1 MKSRLL
7 YTIAAFLFV
16 TIFFTVGFI
25 YQFSH
30 GAKIGIATLKNIV
43 IDRALCLSIP
53 ISIAYFAI
61 HSVVITQKNRWV
73 LAIMILLIL
82 GTLYAVL
89 GYFFL
94 FHIVLV
100 GLLDNPFVD

>member
-1 MKSRLL
+1 MKNRLL
-7 YTIAAFLFV
+7 CTIAVFLFV
-16 TIFFTVGFI
+16 TTLFTLGFI
-25 YQFSH
+25 DQFSH

-43 IDRALCLSIP
+43 IDRALCISIP

-61 HSVVITQKNRWV
+61 HSLVVTQKNRWV
-73 LAIMILLIL
+73 LAIMIVLIL

-89 GYFFL
+89 AYFYL

-100 GLLDNPFVD
+100 GFLDNPFVD